1 MKNPTTNKRIGKLRN
16 NLNKIGVDS
25 ILVCQPE
32 NIYYLSGFNGTDGH
46 LLITKECNIL
56 ITDFRYE
63 EQAKIQATEFE
74 ILTVTDGIKDW
85 LPKLIDGETVKNIG
99 FESNYLSFS
108 KYNQIIHTLEEN
120 NFHINLTPLD
130 EFLNFQR
137 AIKEVKEIEFITS
150 AVTLADAAINYFVH
164 IVKPG
169 MTEIEVAW
177 ETEKYLREKGSQT
190 LPFNVIVASGPNSS
204 QPHACATDRKI
215 QKGEPILIDLGAK
228 VQSYVSDVSR
238 TIILGDPDDTFKRVY
253 EIVLK
258 AQQSAIEG
266 ITSGMSGKQADSLA
280 REVIEHSGYG
290 KRFGHSLGHGLGLSV
305 HEEPYLRHNYQKKLV
320 NKMVITIEPGIYI
333 PRWGGIRLE
342 DTAILE
348 NGKIKVLS
356 QVEKYDF
363 GGFYC

>member
-1 MKNPTTNKRIGKLRN
+1 MNNKRIGKLRK
-16 NLNKIGVDS
+16 NLREIGVDS
-25 ILVCQPE
+25 VLVCQPE
-32 NIYYLSGFNGTDGH
+32 NIYYLSGFDGTTGH
-46 LLITKECNIL
+46 LLITKESNIL

-63 EQAKIQATEFE
+63 EQAKMQANGFE
-74 ILTVTDGIKDW
+74 VLIVTDVINDW
-85 LPKLIDGETVKNIG
+85 LPKLIEGINIKNIG
-99 FESNYLSFS
+99 FESYYLNFS
-108 KYNQIIHTLEEN
+108 KYNQIINTLEEN
-120 NFHINLTPLD
+120 RFHIDLIPLD
-130 EFLNFQR
+130 ELLNFQR

-150 AVTLADAAINYFVH
+150 AVTLADSAINYFIH

-169 MTEIEVAW
+169 MTEIEIAW
-177 ETEKYLREKGSQT
+177 KTEKYLREKGSQT

-204 QPHACATDRKI
+204 QPHANATNRKI
-215 QKGEPILIDLGAK
+215 QLGEPILIDLGAK
-228 VQSYVSDVSR
+228 IQSYVSDISR

-266 ITSGMSGKQADSLA
+266 ISSGMSGKQADSLA
-280 REVIEHSGYG
+280 RKIIEDSGYG
-290 KRFGHSLGHGLGLSV
+290 DRFGHSLGHGLGLSV
-305 HEEPYLRHNYQKKLV
+305 HEEPYLRQNYKKKLV

-333 PRWGGIRLE
+333 PGWGGIRLE

-356 QVEKYDF
+356 HAEKYDF